1 MSPFPRFEWLPRVTL
16 HAAAI
21 AAATIVVLCC
31 FSSAAAQSL
40 PGYQGPDKPKQ
51 VDNVPPEVKA
61 KRGQA
66 PLNKLYGQLKADES
80 KTKRLRPLKDSEKRQ
95 KSEKLFQIGVVRR
108 LSTALNP
115 LNDSALYVVPEGEVR
130 VASVVTEGALFT
142 RLHFR
147 RMSLPAGA
155 RVFVYSMAN
164 PDEYYGPYEGHGP
177 SDDGTFWT
185 PPMRGDAVA
194 VEYFTPAGT
203 RADAPFK
210 ILEVSHIYKDSRAN
224 DPADFCE
231 QEVQTPWS
239 FVKSSV
245 GLLQFTTGGLEALCS
260 GTLMN
265 NAANDQKPYL
275 LTANHCIGTQTEA
288 QSLRVYWD
296 YNVGDF
302 PTGFTTDG
310 ANLLATGTGSDFAFL
325 FLTGTMPGGR
335 FFSGWDASN
344 FGGTAAANDIHH
356 PNGSH
361 KRQSAGNARQPTSGA
376 ECDVSG
382 SSGLQC
388 VAVDWTSGV
397 TEPGSSGSP
406 LWTGNPSDSGGPKL
420 IGTLTGGPSSCDAAA
435 ADKKDFFGRFSV
447 TYPFIAQFLDNT
459 ACNTTLT
466 PTNQSFSAAGGGGSF
481 TVTAACSWTAV
492 STASFVTITPPPN
505 GSGNGTVNFSVA
517 ANTGMQRSAT
527 IVVGSKAFVVNQD
540 AGGPCVPQSI
550 NFGETKNGTL
560 AVSDCALVDGSVADA
575 YTFTGTA
582 GQQISISMSSNEFDT
597 WLYLYKPNGGVL
609 AADDDGGGGTNS
621 RIPSSSG
628 FLTLPLTGT
637 YLIFANSFDP
647 ANAGGVG
654 AYSLTLTERPKATL
668 TVNSTPNT
676 GIAITVTPTDVNGQA
691 NGSTQFTRTYYQN
704 TTAVLNVEFF
714 VGNSEFK
721 EWRKDG
727 VTIPNSV
734 TVVTVPMDADHTLT
748 AVYGPITTYDF
759 TFKSANPDNGVVI
772 SINPNDNNGNGNGT
786 TTPSGFTRNYNRATN
801 VFFNAPLTA
810 PNGNIFEK
818 WQRDGIDYSFSRSQS
833 TVADANRTWTA
844 VYVAPSTFTLS
855 VNSLGPVTGINITVT
870 PNDNG
875 GLGDGTAPF
884 TRTYQQLTS
893 VTLSAPATAPNGNI
907 FDRWITTA
915 NGNTFDFNRTTTFTM
930 NTNMGL
936 TARYST
942 TPVVWKEE
950 GTNNAAAINSVT
962 LLRGPF
968 QILDSHNFAT
978 DGHTRIILFVSN
990 LPGND
995 PSLAVVVPNMQL
1007 PIEAVGHL
1015 TTLPGM
1021 MGTQGIYIVCKLP
1034 DGLPTGALQ
1043 LNVMFNGITSQPVT
1057 LNIIP

>member
-1 MSPFPRFEWLPRVTL
+1 MSLFPRFEWLPGATL

-21 AAATIVVLCC
+21 AAATIVILCC
-31 FSSAAAQSL
+31 FSSASAQSL

-51 VDNVPPEVKA
+51 IDNAPPEVKA

-108 LSTALNP
+108 LATALNP
-115 LNDSALYVVPEGEVR
+115 LNDSALYAVPEGEVR
-130 VASVVTEGALFT
+130 VASVVTEGALYT

-194 VEYFTPAGT
+194 VEYFTPAAT

-210 ILEVSHIYKDSRAN
+210 IPEVSHIYKDALAN

-245 GLLQFTTGGLEALCS
+245 GLLQFTTGGLEAICT

-344 FGGTAAANDIHH
+344 FGGTATANDIHH

-376 ECDVSG
+376 ECDLSG
-382 SSGLQC
+382 STDLQC

-406 LWTGNPSDSGGPKL
+406 LWTGSPSDSGGPKL
-420 IGTLTGGPSSCDAAA
+420 IGTLTGGPSSCDAAP

-447 TYPFIAQFLDNT
+447 TYPFIAQFVDNT

-481 TVTAACSWTAV
+481 TVTSACSWTAV
-492 STASFVTITPPPN
+492 STASFVTITPPAN

-582 GQQISISMSSNEFDT
+582 GQQISISMSSIEFDT

-654 AYSLTLTERPKATL
+654 AYSLTLTERPKTTL
-668 TVNSTPNT
+668 TVNSTPDS
-676 GIAITVTPTDVNGQA
+676 GVAITVTPNDLNG
-691 NGSTQFTRTYYQN
+691 NGDGSTQFIRTYYQN
-704 TTAVLNVEFF
+704 QTVVLNAP
-714 VGNSEFK
+714 GIANGKEFK
-721 EWRKDG
+721 EWQKDG
-727 VTIPNSV
+727 VTVPSSTN
-734 TVVTVPMDADHTLT
+734 VVTVGMDTNHTMT
-748 AVYGPITTYDF
+748 AVYGPITTF
-759 TFKSANPDNGVVI
+759 TLTIQSQNPNTGVDI
-772 SINPNDNNGNGNGT
+772 SVSPNDNGAQGNGT
-786 TTPSGFTRNYNRATN
+786 TTFTRTYNKNTFVN
-801 VFFNAPLTA
+801 VTAPLTA
-810 PNGNIFEK
+810 PNGNIFQK
-818 WQRDGIDYSFSRSQS
+818 WQRDGVDVS
-833 TVADANRTWTA
+833 TDRFLLAFTDNNHTLTA
-844 VYVAPSTFTLS
+844 FYVAPSTFTLS
-855 VNSLGPVTGINITVT
+855 VSAQNPSTGINITVT

-875 GLGDGTAPF
+875 GFGNGTAPF

-907 FDRWITTA
+907 FDRWTS
-915 NGNTFDFNRTTTFTM
+915 NGNTFDFNRTTTFTI
-930 NTNMGL
+930 NTNMSL
-936 TARYST
+936 VAEYAT

-950 GTNNAAAINSVT
+950 GTNNVAAINSVT

-968 QILDSHNFAT
+968 QILDPHNFAT

-995 PSLAVVVPNMQL
+995 PSLGVVVPNMQL
-1007 PIEAVGHL
+1007 PIEAVGQL
-1015 TTLPGM
+1015 NSVPGM
-1021 MGTQGIYIVCKLP
+1021 AGTTGIYIVCKLP
-1034 DGLPTGALQ
+1034 DGLPNGALQ
-1043 LNVMFNGITSQPVT
+1043 LNVMYKGITSQPVT